1 MEFVQFFPMGH
12 QALRLV
18 GLDPTTWEPMRVK
31 FGGRILNRDGE
42 EFMNNYGRAEAATY
56 NTTRD
61 QLTYA
66 ITKEV
71 EAGRGS
77 PHGGAYLS
85 FEHIDEA
92 TIRAAIGPVLDIF
105 LRNGIALT
113 KQPVEVSPIAHYL
126 MGGIQ
131 VNTRLETRVE
141 GLYAAGE
148 AAGGANGANRL
159 SGNAL
164 PEAMAFGECAGRFAA
179 EYVADAGVP
188 GWPAGA
194 ARDTIDLAR
203 AKPGRSAGQG
213 ASPKALANELRD
225 LMWDKAGPFRDA
237 QALVAAL
244 ARIRE
249 MRRHDLDP
257 LDVGREAP
265 FNTSLVEWF
274 ELRNGLLACSPRS
287 AARKAG
293 GRIRGPTSS
302 RPTRACNGRK
312 SSLSKATT
320 RSPLST
326 ATGRGRRHEHE
337 RQDSDPAFDR
347 TP

>member
-1 MEFVQFFPMGH
+1 M
-12 QALRLV
+12 
-18 GLDPTTWEPMRVK
+18 
-31 FGGRILNRDGE
+31 
-42 EFMNNYGRAEAATY
+42 
-56 NTTRD
+56 
-61 QLTYA
+61 
-66 ITKEV
+66 
-71 EAGRGS
+71 
-77 PHGGAYLS
+77 
-85 FEHIDEA
+85 
-92 TIRAAIGPVLDIF
+92 
-105 LRNGIALT
+105 
-113 KQPVEVSPIAHYL
+113 
-126 MGGIQ
+126 
-131 VNTRLETRVE
+131 
-141 GLYAAGE
+141 
-148 AAGGANGANRL
+148 

-257 LDVGREAP
+257 LDVGREAA

-274 ELRNGLLACSPRS
+274 ELRNGLLAAEAVVL
-287 AARKAG
+287 AAL
-293 GRIRGPTSS
+293 GREESRGAHQRTDFVETDPGLQ
-302 RPTRACNGRK
+302 RPQVV
-312 SSLSKATT
+312 SLEGDDTVS
-320 RSPLST
+320 
-326 ATGRGRRHEHE
+326 
-337 RQDSDPAFDR
+337 AFDSHRAR
-347 TP
+347 TPA